1 MNHYLSNFFTDKY
14 AIIWLH
20 YNLPV
25 HWLKDI
31 FVAMQGL
38 LFIVVH
44 GLLTW
49 QLLLLQNRSSGHMRS
64 VVAAHGLRSW
74 GTQAPVVMA
83 HGLVALWHVES
94 SWTRDR
100 THVPCVGRQILIHY
114 TSR

>member
-1 MNHYLSNFFTDKY
+1 
-14 AIIWLH
+14 
-20 YNLPV
+20 
-25 HWLKDI
+25 
-31 FVAMQGL
+31 MQGL

-74 GTQAPVVMA
+74 GTQAPVVTA